1 MIAKHRA
8 RLSGLFILSDVLAI
22 VLSFLY
28 TYLFRFYAYILP
40 VDPVKGVPRIGSYL
54 ILLPIFLAAHLG
66 VFYLQGFY
74 KARLRRTKLEDFVY
88 ICLNSLL
95 SVMIVLGLLSYF
107 NAYTQGAA
115 PLFRFNL
122 IKLSHVFLAIYAV
135 AVVFTI
141 SFFRNQIYY
150 FMNRRYARGQNLQN
164 VLIVGAGEQGRT
176 VAQKL
181 IEYKDLGFVIKG
193 FLDDDRPVGEMIV
206 VDGGLPVLGRAAD
219 IGAVIEAQAIQEV
232 YVALSLA
239 NYAEI
244 VETLQIVN
252 KYPVNVRIVPD
263 LFQLLTLKAM
273 VHDLD
278 GFPVISIDEVPLQG
292 AAKMVKRSM
301 DIGVSGL
308 SLLLLSPV
316 FLIVAVLIKLT
327 SRGPV
332 FYHQERVG
340 NDGRRFRIHKF
351 RTMICNAET
360 NGPQMC
366 QPDDPRMTRIG
377 RFLRKYSID
386 EVPQLVNIFRG
397 EMSLVG
403 PRAER
408 PEFVK
413 EFTEAIP
420 KYMLRH
426 KVRAGLTGWA
436 QVHGLRQD
444 TSIEKR
450 LEYDFFYI
458 QNWSLLFDLKILW
471 KTLRGGF
478 IDKSVK

>member
-1 MIAKHRA
+1 VIARHRA
-8 RLSGLFILSDVLAI
+8 RLSGLFLISDVLAI
-22 VLSFLY
+22 ILSFLY
-28 TYLFRFYAYILP
+28 TYLFRFYAYIIP
-40 VDPVKGVPRIGSYL
+40 VDPVKGVPPIGSYL
-54 ILLPIFLAAHLG
+54 VILPIFLAAHLV

-74 KARLRRTKLEDFVY
+74 KPRLRRTRLEDFVTV
-88 ICLNSLL
+88 CLNSLL
-95 SVMIVLGLLSYF
+95 SILIVLGLLSYV

-115 PLFRFNL
+115 PLFRINL
-122 IKLSHVFLAIYAV
+122 IKLSHVFLAIYGV
-135 AVVFTI
+135 AVIFTI

-150 FMNRRYARGQNLQN
+150 HMNRRYARGLNLQN
-164 VLIVGAGEQGRT
+164 VLVIGAGELGRT
-176 VAQKL
+176 VARKL
-181 IEYKDLGFVIKG
+181 VEYKDLGFVVKG
-193 FLDDDRPVGEMIV
+193 FLDDEKPAGEILLI
-206 VDGGLPVLGRAAD
+206 DGGLPVLGKVAD
-219 IGAVIEAQAIQEV
+219 IGPVIEAQGIGEV

-239 NYAEI
+239 HYAEI
-244 VETLQIVN
+244 VETLQVLN
-252 KYPVNVRIVPD
+252 RYPVNVRIVPD

-273 VHDLD
+273 IHDLD

-292 AAKMVKRSM
+292 AAKMIKRLM
-301 DIGVSGL
+301 DVSASGL
-308 SLLLLSPV
+308 GLVLLSPL
-316 FLIVAVLIKLT
+316 FLTVAVLIKLG

-340 NDGRRFRIHKF
+340 IVGRRFRIHKF
-351 RTMICNAET
+351 RTMICDAET
-360 NGPQMC
+360 GGPQMC
-366 QPDDPRMTRIG
+366 QADDPRVTRIG

-386 EVPQLVNIFRG
+386 ELPQLVNVFKG

-408 PEFVK
+408 PEFVR

-450 LEYDFFYI
+450 LEYDFYYI
-458 QNWSLLFDLKILW
+458 QNWSLLFDIKILW

-478 IDKSVK
+478 IDKAAK

>member
-8 RLSGLFILSDVLAI
+8 RLSGTFLLSDVLAI
-22 VLSFLY
+22 GLSFLY
-28 TYLFRFYAYILP
+28 TYLFRFYAYIIP
-40 VDPVKGVPRIGSYL
+40 VDPAKGVPRIGSYL
-54 ILLPIFLAAHLG
+54 VLLPIFVTAHLF

-74 KARLRRTKLEDFVY
+74 KARLRRTRLEDFVT
-88 ICLNSLL
+88 ICLNALV
-95 SVMIVLGLLSYF
+95 SVLIVLGLLGYF
-107 NAYTQGAA
+107 NAYSQGSA
-115 PLFRFNL
+115 PLFRFTL
-122 IKLSHVFLAIYAV
+122 IKPSHVFLAIYGL

-150 FMNRRYARGQNLQN
+150 FMNRRYARGLNLQN
-164 VLIVGAGEQGRT
+164 VLVVGAGELGRT
-176 VAQKL
+176 VAGKL
-181 IEYKDLGFVIKG
+181 IEYKDLGFVVKG
-193 FLDDDRPVGEMIV
+193 FLDDDLPVGEKILL
-206 VDGGLPVLGRAAD
+206 DGGLPILGRVED
-219 IGAVIEAQAIQEV
+219 VDKIIERENIQEL

-239 NYAEI
+239 RYSEI

-252 KYPVNVRIVPD
+252 RYPVNVRIVPD
-263 LFQLLTLKAM
+263 FFQLLTLKAM

-292 AAKMVKRSM
+292 AGKVIKRLS
-301 DIGVSGL
+301 DIVVSGL
-308 SLLLLSPV
+308 GLVVLLPF
-316 FLIVAVLIKLT
+316 FLIVALLIKLT

-340 NDGRRFRIHKF
+340 NDGRRFRIHKL
-351 RTMICNAET
+351 RTMVRNAER

-366 QPDDPRMTRIG
+366 QPDDPRMTRLG
-377 RFLRKYSID
+377 RFLRKFSLD
-386 EVPQLVNIFRG
+386 EVPQLVNVFKG

-408 PEFVK
+408 PEFVR
-413 EFTEAIP
+413 EFTDTIP

-436 QVHGLRQD
+436 QVNGLRQD

-450 LEYDFFYI
+450 LEYDFYYI
-458 QNWSLLFDLKILW
+458 QNWSLTFDIKILW

>member
-1 MIAKHRA
+1 MIGKHRT
-8 RLSGLFILSDVLAI
+8 RLSGTFLLSDVLAI
-22 VLSFLY
+22 ALSFLY
-28 TYLFRFYAYILP
+28 TYLFRFYAYIIP
-40 VDPVKGVPRIGSYL
+40 VDPAKGVPRIGSYL
-54 ILLPIFLAAHLG
+54 VLLPVFLAAHLF

-74 KARLRRTKLEDFVY
+74 KARLRRTRLEDFVTV
-88 ICLNSLL
+88 CLNALL
-95 SVMIVLGLLSYF
+95 SILIVLGLLGYL
-107 NAYTQGAA
+107 NAYSQGSA
-115 PLFRFNL
+115 PLFRFVMV
-122 IKLSHVFLAIYAV
+122 KPSHVFLAIYGV

-150 FMNRRYARGQNLQN
+150 FMNRRYARGLNLQN
-164 VLIVGAGEQGRT
+164 VLVVGAGELGRT

-181 IEYKDLGFVIKG
+181 IEYKDLGFVVKG
-193 FLDDDRPVGEMIV
+193 FLDDERPIGAILL
-206 VDGGLPVLGRAAD
+206 VDGGLPVLGKVAD
-219 IGAVIEAQAIQEV
+219 VGRVIEAEGIQEL

-239 NYAEI
+239 SYSEI

-263 LFQLLTLKAM
+263 FFQLLTLKAM

-292 AAKMVKRSM
+292 AGKIIKRLA
-301 DIGVSGL
+301 DIVVSGL
-308 SLLLLSPV
+308 GLALLSPL
-316 FLIVAVLIKLT
+316 FLVVGILIKLT
-327 SRGPV
+327 SRGPI

-351 RTMICNAET
+351 RTMICNAEKD
-360 NGPQMC
+360 GPQMC
-366 QPDDPRMTRIG
+366 QPEDPRVTKIG
-377 RFLRKYSID
+377 RFMRKYSID
-386 EVPQLVNIFRG
+386 ELPQLVNVFKG

-408 PEFVK
+408 PEFVR
-413 EFTEAIP
+413 EFTDTIP

-450 LEYDFFYI
+450 LEYDFYYI
-458 QNWSLLFDLKILW
+458 QNWSLLFDIKILW